1 MTSSIVIYH
10 HAVSELKSLIETL
23 VKCKEMQAVYVV
35 DNSSVSTDGFSEL
48 GVRYIFNNKNM
59 GYGAAHN
66 IAIRQAIELG
76 ADYHLVINPD
86 IECRATDMEQLVQYM
101 NLHTDV
107 GHLMPKVVYPDG
119 ETQYLCKLL
128 PTPFDLIFRRFLP
141 ASWTE
146 KHRARF
152 ELRATGYDQIMDV
165 PYLSGCFMLLRIEA
179 LNNAGL
185 FDERFFMY
193 PEDIDLT
200 RRIHQH
206 YRTVFYPH
214 VTITHHHAQESYKSP
229 RLLWIHI
236 TNMIRYFNKW
246 GWIWDAERRK
256 TNMKIIGDIKNK
268 AGET

>member
-10 HAVSELKSLIETL
+10 HTVLELKSLIDEL
-23 VKCKEMQAVYVV
+23 VQCKEMQAVYVV
-35 DNSSVSTDGFSEL
+35 DNSSVPTEGFSEL
-48 GVRYIFNNKNM
+48 GVTYIFNNKNL

-66 IAIRQAIELG
+66 IAIRQAMELG
-76 ADYHLVINPD
+76 ADYHLIINPD
-86 IECRATDMEQLVQYM
+86 IECPATDMEQLVQYM
-101 NLHTDV
+101 NLHPDV
-107 GHLMPKVVYPDG
+107 GHLMPKVVYPNG
-119 ETQYLCKLL
+119 RTQYLCKLL

-146 KHRARF
+146 KQRARF
-152 ELRATGYDQIMDV
+152 ELHASGYDKVMDV
-165 PYLSGCFMLLRIEA
+165 PYLSGCFMLLRVEA
-179 LNNAGL
+179 LKKIGL

-214 VTITHHHAQESYKSP
+214 VSVIHHHAQESYKSGK
-229 RLLWIHI
+229 LLWIHI

-246 GWIWDAERRK
+246 GWCWDAERKAVNRK
-256 TNMKIIGDIKNK
+256 TLDKLLVK
-268 AGET
+268 

>member
-23 VKCKEMQAVYVV
+23 VQCKGMQAVYVV
-35 DNSSVSTDGFSEL
+35 DNSFVPTEGFSEL
-48 GVRYIFNNKNM
+48 GVTYIFNNKNL

-86 IECRATDMEQLVQYM
+86 IECPATDIEQLVQYM

-107 GHLMPKVVYPDG
+107 GHVMPKVVYPDG
-119 ETQYLCKLL
+119 STQFLCKLL

-146 KHRARF
+146 KQRARF
-152 ELRATGYDQIMDV
+152 ELHASGYDKVMDV
-165 PYLSGCFMLLRIEA
+165 PYLSGCFMLLRVEA
-179 LNNAGL
+179 LKKVGL

-206 YRTVFYPH
+206 YRTVFYPY

-246 GWIWDAERRK
+246 GWVFDAERK
-256 TNMKIIGDIKNK
+256 LVNKNTL
-268 AGET
+268 ANIQ